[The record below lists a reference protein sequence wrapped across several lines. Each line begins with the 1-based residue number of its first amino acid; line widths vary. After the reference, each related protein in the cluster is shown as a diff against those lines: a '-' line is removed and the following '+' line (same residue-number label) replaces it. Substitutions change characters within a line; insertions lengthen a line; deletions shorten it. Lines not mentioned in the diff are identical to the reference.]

1 MALKGKIPQKENLRL
16 KAFLYGPA
24 GVGKTLAAVQF
35 PNSYIIDTA
44 KETSRYSKIIQDN
57 GSVVFEC
64 SDPFEILN
72 ELHELRV
79 TKHNFQTLV
88 IDEVTTV
95 YQNLQRDWIDRFV
108 DAAEGTMKNAK
119 AVLLQDFG
127 IRYWDKVKR
136 DWRRIVD
143 AARNLDMN
151 VIFTAHQK
159 DKYGPNQTVIG
170 ITSDSEKNDEY
181 IFDFVF
187 RLIIKGKEYKAIT
200 EKQRVLPK
208 EIDPESRQFPK
219 EFSWDYDTIIKFY
232 NKEYLEGSTKNT
244 NKILE
249 GRKVNEIT
257 VYTANSKNKN
267 SIIDENKI
275 KEIANE
281 AVEKVRKE
289 ANEAIEEYNK
299 EEDILKIK
307 KLLKNNNIKA
317 SQFKDFL
324 RVQCKWNHV
333 NKLND
338 LHSEEIVIILDKWS
352 KVYKK
357 YCLYKSQSTDENK
370 NTNINSDYKK
380 TALLNV
386 EQDKPIRED
395 QKQYLLDLLS
405 SKGITTEKLL
415 SGFGLREFS
424 EISQGGAVNMINN
437 FDVFIQAF

>member
-1 MALKGKIPQKENLRL
+1 MALKGKTPQKENLRL

-232 NKEYLEGSTKNT
+232 NREYLEGSTKN
-244 NKILE
+244 KIKLQPDDQ
-249 GRKVNEIT
+249 II
-257 VYTANSKNKN
+257 KNKTIKN
-267 SIIDENKI
+267 IENETI
-275 KEIANE
+275 KEI
-281 AVEKVRKE
+281 EKINKE
-289 ANEAIEEYNK
+289 EVQQKRNINKTDEYNK

-324 RVQCKWNHV
+324 RVQCKWEHV

-338 LHSEEIVIILDKWS
+338 LHSEEIVMILDKWS

-357 YCLYKSQSTDENK
+357 YCSYKSQSTDENK

-405 SKGITTEKLL
+405 SKGITIEKLL

-437 FDVFIQAF
+437 FDVFITAF